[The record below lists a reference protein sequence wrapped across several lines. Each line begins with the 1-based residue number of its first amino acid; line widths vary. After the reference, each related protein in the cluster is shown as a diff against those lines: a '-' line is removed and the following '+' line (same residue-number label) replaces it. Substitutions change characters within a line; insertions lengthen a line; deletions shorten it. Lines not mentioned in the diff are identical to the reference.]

1 MTTGSSDRGKLGNF
15 LREVIDWQWDAFCEA
30 EKSPDYS
37 GYQSSVFALVRA
49 CSDGKLSAIKLAIA
63 RVDGNVETPVKIEM
77 PKAYVLYP
85 YAENIA
91 APPPGVAATALLANP
106 DPLPEPPKAEAEE
119 QLLATMTLREA
130 LNAMADEPRMV
141 PLLLH
146 GQKKK
151 VEQLKPGE
159 SIPDTEIPLVKS
171 VIAANLIILANEK
184 HSFEAITEIFNQI
197 DGKLVETIKLM
208 SDMYL
213 TSFSLVAPY
222 DAVKNKDGIYQV
234 EQTMIADKWAERL
247 ANKRA

>member
-15 LREVIDWQWDAFCEA
+15 LREVIDWQWDVFIEA

-85 YAENIA
+85 YAEKL
-91 APPPGVAATALLANP
+91 APPPANAAPLALA
-106 DPLPEPPKAEAEE
+106 DPEPLIEPPEAEDTE
-119 QLLATMTLREA
+119 QSLATMTLREA

-141 PLLLH
+141 PLLIH
-146 GQKKK
+146 DQKKK
-151 VEQLKPGE
+151 VEHGE
-159 SIPDTEIPLVKS
+159 QVPDNQIPLVKS
-171 VIAANLIILANEK
+171 VIVANLIILANEK

-208 SDMYL
+208 SDMHL
-213 TSFSLVAPY
+213 TSYALEAPFN
-222 DAVKNKDGIYQV
+222 AVKNKDGVYMV
-234 EQTMIADKWAERL
+234 EQTMISDRWAEKL
-247 ANKRA
+247 ANRRS